1 MEGSNFKIL
10 DFYNYLSHYHNVS
23 IYRTLSG
30 SIILIIFLFFY
41 LFVSEDA
48 RDMAWKQCM
57 NGADPS
63 QVDQLGLTGSE
74 SRGVAITFGPTRLN
88 LIETA
93 AAAQNVNNE

>member
-1 MEGSNFKIL
+1 MYQSVARSQVPVF
-10 DFYNYLSHYHNVS
+10 LSFS
-23 IYRTLSG
+23 I
-30 SIILIIFLFFY
+30 FY
-41 LFVSEDA
+41 LLVSEEA

-57 NGADPS
+57 NGADAN

-74 SRGVAITFGPTRLN
+74 SRGIAVTFGSTRLN

>member
-1 MEGSNFKIL
+1 MYQSVTRLQNNGKFNY
-10 DFYNYLSHYHNVS
+10 FYHFS
-23 IYRTLSG
+23 I
-30 SIILIIFLFFY
+30 FY
-41 LFVSEDA
+41 LFVSEEA

-57 NGADPS
+57 NGADAN

-74 SRGVAITFGPTRLN
+74 SRGVAVTFGPTRLN